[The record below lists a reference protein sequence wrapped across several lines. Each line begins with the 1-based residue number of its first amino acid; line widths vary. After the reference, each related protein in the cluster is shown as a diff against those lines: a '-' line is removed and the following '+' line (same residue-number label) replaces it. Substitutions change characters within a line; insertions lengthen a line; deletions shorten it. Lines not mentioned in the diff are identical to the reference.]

1 MQAVQL
7 NQGISMNSNIVD
19 NVTIELRNPS
29 NTLNPLGVVASQ
41 TAMLN
46 TNGTVS
52 AVFSNLPTGNYYLVI
67 KHKNTIPTWSS
78 NPMLFNG
85 GIVVYDFSA
94 QQSMAYGSN
103 QVLLDTNIWGFYSGD
118 ISQDGNVDNQDFS
131 MWEFDSNQFNAGYL
145 ATDLNGDGTVENFD
159 FALWEYASNLF
170 TSEVTP

>member
-1 MQAVQL
+1 
-7 NQGISMNSNIVD
+7 
-19 NVTIELRNPS
+19 
-29 NTLNPLGVVASQ
+29 
-41 TAMLN
+41 
-46 TNGTVS
+46 
-52 AVFSNLPTGNYYLVI
+52 
-67 KHKNTIPTWSS
+67 
-78 NPMLFNG
+78 MLFNG